1 MVLREAFVGN
11 GNLLF
16 YFFSFISVD
25 GRDLHT
31 KRKGHGI
38 VMNYLLGVFSC
49 MYYMWLS
56 GSVLRGGSSSSHSR
70 GGKSSAKSRALYIDI
85 LLTDG

>member
-1 MVLREAFVGN
+1 MGN

-16 YFFSFISVD
+16 YFFSSISVD

-49 MYYMWLS
+49 TY
-56 GSVLRGGSSSSHSR
+56 VLYVGVWECASWRPQFIS
-70 GGKSSAKSRALYIDI
+70 
-85 LLTDG
+85 